1 MLYLIHNYL
10 VPGGFVLTNK
20 GYDNNQSLYG
30 FKFEQWEEIYFNAQP
45 LFKYIFNGLKDIME
59 LFYVPLAKHTS
70 SGGIKIL
77 VPRGKK
83 KMFTI
88 LKEAIDGFS
97 TYQSKQNIRNV
108 AIKNIKQVKSGTI

>member
-1 MLYLIHNYL
+1 
-10 VPGGFVLTNK
+10 
-20 GYDNNQSLYG
+20 
-30 FKFEQWEEIYFNAQP
+30 
-45 LFKYIFNGLKDIME
+45 ME

-97 TYQSKQNIRNV
+97 TYQSK
-108 AIKNIKQVKSGTI
+108 